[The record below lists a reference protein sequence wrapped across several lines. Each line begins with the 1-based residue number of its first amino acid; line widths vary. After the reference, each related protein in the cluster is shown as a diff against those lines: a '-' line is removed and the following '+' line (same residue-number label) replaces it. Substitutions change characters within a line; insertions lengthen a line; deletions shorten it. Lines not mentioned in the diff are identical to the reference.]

1 MSNSTIVEK
10 PLKELSSKET
20 IQTLGEQEFKQLKD
34 SIIDF
39 LYKFKDQHPYS
50 NPEEG
55 KTMDVFDRVMQFM
68 QDTNLKPS
76 EELIKFYAQSETTK
90 ILNEIPSFMDLK
102 EKIEMKREVYDKLKE
117 RYSSK
122 PPFVYFFNPKLDV
135 QTYIRKNKY
144 GLNVIEIGFKNKED
158 VRI

>member
-1 MSNSTIVEK
+1 M
-10 PLKELSSKET
+10 KELCSQET
-20 IQTLGEQEFKQLKD
+20 IQTLGEQQFKTLKD

-68 QDTNLKPS
+68 KDTNQKPS
-76 EELIKFYAQSETTK
+76 EELIKFYSQSETTK
-90 ILNEIPSFMDLK
+90 TLNEIPTFMDLK
-102 EKIEMKREVYDKLKE
+102 EKIGMKREAYDKMKE

-135 QTYIRKNKY
+135 GTHIWKY
-144 GLNVIEIGFKNKED
+144 KDGTKFIKIGFKNKEE

>member
-55 KTMDVFDRVMQFM
+55 KTMDVFDRVMLFM

-76 EELIKFYAQSETTK
+76 EELIKFYARSEATK
-90 ILNEIPSFMDLK
+90 ILTEIPSFMDLK
-102 EKIEMKREVYDKLKE
+102 EKIGMKREVYDKLKE

-135 QTYIRKNKY
+135 Q
-144 GLNVIEIGFKNKED
+144 IEIGKNKDGIKFIDIGFRNKED

>member
-1 MSNSTIVEK
+1 MEK

-50 NPEEG
+50 TIVLLYKYWIVIMGKYCNPEEG
-55 KTMDVFDRVMQFM
+55 KTIDVFDRVMQFM

-90 ILNEIPSFMDLK
+90 ILNDFPSFMDLK
-102 EKIEMKREVYDKLKE
+102 EKIGMKREVYDKLKE
-117 RYSSK
+117 
-122 PPFVYFFNPKLDV
+122 
-135 QTYIRKNKY
+135 KY
-144 GLNVIEIGFKNKED
+144 K
-158 VRI
+158 